1 LQALEGKV
9 LEPVLRQ
16 GREPG
21 PVRVLGPVLRRGR
34 EAEPVRVPALEPA
47 WLLLREPGQE

>member
-1 LQALEGKV
+1 MQALEGKV

-21 PVRVLGPVLRRGR
+21 PVRV
-34 EAEPVRVPALEPA
+34 PALEPVSAA
-47 WLLLREPGQE
+47 WLLRREPGRE